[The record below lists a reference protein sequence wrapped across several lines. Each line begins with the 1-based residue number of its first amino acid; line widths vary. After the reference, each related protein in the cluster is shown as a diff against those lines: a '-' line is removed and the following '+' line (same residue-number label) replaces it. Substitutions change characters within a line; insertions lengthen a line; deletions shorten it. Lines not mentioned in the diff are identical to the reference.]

1 MTKKRKKVQHVQK
14 QRHSQRL
21 EKKAP
26 KNYVFDSDSDNDD
39 VIMESKKMPKTT
51 CQSRGNTKSL
61 AEEIMDLHWNI
72 KYTNVERDK

>member
-14 QRHSQRL
+14 QRH
-21 EKKAP
+21 
-26 KNYVFDSDSDNDD
+26 SDNDD

-51 CQSRGNTKSL
+51 CQSRRNTKSL